1 MAVPKGSM
9 FERTVHFAA
18 KWVRASIVEG
28 VHAIGAVSAYVCGKS
43 SFLGRP
49 IDSPHA
55 ANEIAF
61 AGLSLPDGVDLD
73 REEAWV
79 ELDAFERK
87 SDGSYRR
94 NGGHLPRLGTHIDAT
109 LPFGMDD
116 AQARRIVEGFAR
128 WLTQTHGVI
137 VEYGCHNAATL
148 RDHAHFL
155 VSTRSMAA
163 GSYGGKVR
171 ALNGIAMQHKDRETG
186 TAITQRRDDGSVKA
200 ISSAMDEMRAE
211 WARRLGAEIG
221 VTPDHRSF
229 ARQGLDIQPVPYVN
243 RRSIEFEK
251 RQSRRT
257 GAEPAW
263 RTDRKRRLAA
273 RTQQRAMNSAPRSP
287 ESPVVLKPSAV
298 RLGRQERLSPPSTV
312 MQLAKLKVTALRHQI
327 LALGRDAIER
337 IRDAASL
344 MQSAGDGRA
353 RKTEPRSASIRHNE
367 ALTAGFQRS
376 DVSWNIF
383 DNDRLPDD
391 DAGNTADRQRHETR
405 MLSDKHLLSLAL
417 VERLASRNALLALRR
432 LPELADRFTADAKAL
447 VEKHDEQWATL
458 WTSKRRAWRDRT
470 QVVLPA
476 AHARRRRVLEVPTAR
491 ILADRRLA
499 LLHSGLSRS
508 DDGLRTELF
517 QQAIAADDK
526 RIVQGRTN
534 IDKSTL
540 TALRSVDPR
549 VSKFDP
555 IVAEATE
562 RLGSRWQDGVTRLL
576 SIQREARMALLTRYQ
591 KREIRLRRDHRH
603 KLGLIE
609 RLIRIDALHALR
621 ELMAMTIQIAR
632 ETKLL
637 LDAQGRD
644 WIELLR
650 KHEADWPA
658 LPDIKLKPRILHP
671 VITRSGDAALATIES
686 PAFSRPLAE
695 KPASPARQS
704 EDIAPRVD
712 RATPPSSHVR
722 IVDELAVLSI
732 LHGRRSDALKQL
744 LAGYVGDDVAEFDR
758 RANERYD
765 LFLQT
770 AQNLGPGKE
779 NPLRPRKLRDIA
791 ADPLIQR
798 SPELKQLVDGII
810 ERFTKRRTTSQ
821 SPKAQRPSAVE
832 TVLKSKGKD
841 IV

>member
-1 MAVPKGSM
+1 MAMPRGSM

-61 AGLSLPDGVDLD
+61 AGLSLPDGVQLD

-79 ELDAFERK
+79 ELDALERK

-116 AQARRIVEGFAR
+116 EQARRIVEGFAR

-186 TAITQRRDDGSVKA
+186 TAITQRRDDGSIKA

-211 WARRLGAEIG
+211 WARRLGVEIG
-221 VTPDHRSF
+221 ATPDHRSF
-229 ARQGLDIQPVPYVN
+229 ARQGLGIQPVPYVD

-273 RTQQRAMNSAPRSP
+273 RTQQRAMNSVPQSP
-287 ESPVVLKPSAV
+287 LSPVVLKPSAL
-298 RLGRQERLSPPSTV
+298 RLGRQERLSPPSTA
-312 MQLAKLKVTALRHQI
+312 MQVAKLKVAALRHEM

-353 RKTEPRSASIRHNE
+353 RKTKPRSASIRHNE
-367 ALTAGFQRS
+367 APTAGFQRS

-383 DNDRLPDD
+383 DTDRLPDD
-391 DAGNTADRQRHETR
+391 DAGNIADRQRHETR
-405 MLSDKHLLSLAL
+405 MLSDRHLLSLAL
-417 VERLASRNALLALRR
+417 VEKLVSRNALLALRH
-432 LPELADRFTADAKAL
+432 LPELADRFAAEAKAL
-447 VEKHDEQWATL
+447 VDKHDKQWATL
-458 WTSKRRAWRDRT
+458 WSSTRPAWRDRA
-470 QVVLPA
+470 QVVLPVA
-476 AHARRRRVLEVPTAR
+476 KTRTRRDLEVPTAR
-491 ILADRRLA
+491 VVAERRLFLLRTG
-499 LLHSGLSRS
+499 LLHS
-508 DDGLRTELF
+508 DDGLRTGLL
-517 QQAIAADDK
+517 QQAIAADEQ
-526 RIVQGRTN
+526 RIILGRSN
-534 IDKSTL
+534 IDKSTV

-549 VSKFDP
+549 VSKLNP
-555 IVAEATE
+555 IVAEAAE

-576 SIQREARMALLTRYQ
+576 SIQREARIVLLDRYQ
-591 KREIRLRRDHRH
+591 EREIRLRRDHRH
-603 KLGLIE
+603 KVELIG
-609 RLIRIDALHALR
+609 RLITIDALRALR
-621 ELMAMTIQIAR
+621 ALMAMTIQIAR
-632 ETKLL
+632 ETKAL
-637 LDAQGRD
+637 LDEQGRA
-644 WIELLR
+644 WIELLH
-650 KHEADWPA
+650 KHNAEWPA
-658 LPDIKLKPRILHP
+658 IPDIKIKPRTLHP
-671 VITRSGDAALATIES
+671 VIVRSGEAPLTNIAS
-686 PAFSRPLAE
+686 PDFSSLLAE
-695 KPASPARQS
+695 KRPAPARQP
-704 EDIAPRVD
+704 DHVGPRVD

-732 LHGRRSDALKQL
+732 LHGRRSDALKQM
-744 LAGYVGDDVAEFDR
+744 LAGYVGEDVAGFDR

-770 AQNLGPGKE
+770 AQNLGPGQE
-779 NPLRPRKLRDIA
+779 NPLRPRKLQHIA
-791 ADPLIQR
+791 ADPLVQH
-798 SPELKQLVDGII
+798 SPELKQLVDRII
-810 ERFTKRRTTSQ
+810 ERFTKRRTTPPL
-821 SPKAQRPSAVE
+821 PKTQRPSVVE
-832 TVLKSKGKD
+832 TAIKSKGKD